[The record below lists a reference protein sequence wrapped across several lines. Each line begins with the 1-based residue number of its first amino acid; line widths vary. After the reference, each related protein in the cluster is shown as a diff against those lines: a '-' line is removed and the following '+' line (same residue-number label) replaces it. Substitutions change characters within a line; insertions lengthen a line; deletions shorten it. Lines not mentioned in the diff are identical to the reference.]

1 MAKPAD
7 PGDEAAS
14 RRHPMW
20 KTEHAEV
27 TTASPDAVWQV
38 IADVAHWPA
47 WNPGYTAASLDGPV
61 RSGTT
66 GTVTLPNGTRRPF
79 TLVDA
84 SPGASFVMAGS
95 GPGVRQRFIH
105 RIEPLDD
112 GRTKVTMAATM
123 EGLLSP
129 VFARLFGKV
138 IAGYTPTAVR
148 QLVARAEA
156 GPG

>member
-1 MAKPAD
+1 
-7 PGDEAAS
+7 
-14 RRHPMW
+14 MW
-20 KTEHAEV
+20 KTEHAEF
-27 TTASPDAVWQV
+27 TAASPEAVWQV
-38 IADVAHWPA
+38 VTDVARWQA
-47 WNPGYTAASLDGPV
+47 WNPGYSAASLDGPV
-61 RSGTT
+61 RPGTT
-66 GTVTLPNGTRRPF
+66 GTVTLPNGMRRPF

-84 SPGASFVMAGS
+84 RPGTSFVMAAS
-95 GPGVRQRFIH
+95 GPGVRQRFLH
-105 RIEPLDD
+105 QIEPLDD

-148 QLVARAEA
+148 QLVASAEA

>member
-1 MAKPAD
+1 
-7 PGDEAAS
+7 
-14 RRHPMW
+14 MW

-27 TTASPDAVWQV
+27 TTASPEAVWQV

-47 WNPGYTAASLDGPV
+47 WNPGYSAASLDGPV
-61 RSGTT
+61 RPGTT
-66 GTVTLPNGTRRPF
+66 GTVTLPNGMRRPF
-79 TLVDA
+79 TILDARPAAALVI
-84 SPGASFVMAGS
+84 GGS
-95 GPGVRQRFIH
+95 GPGMRQQFIH